1 MPNPSTSEG
10 FEIAEGIERPRK
22 ATGAIVVLA
31 LGGNALTHQG
41 QAGTHDQLA
50 ANAEVMAR
58 SISSLLL
65 AGWEV
70 VLVHGNGPQ
79 VGNLALQ
86 QEEGSDLVP
95 PQPLF
100 SLGAMTQGQ
109 LGSLFA
115 LALRKVLGGR
125 APEIVPLVTHSEVDP
140 ADPAFADPT
149 KPIGPFLTAEE
160 AQAFAAE
167 RGWTVKEDAGRGWRR
182 VVPSPE
188 PIRILEAGA
197 IRTLLAA
204 GAVVIAAGGGGIPV
218 VPTPGGHRGVEAVID
233 KDYAAERV
241 ASSLGA
247 EALVLVTS
255 VEAVLLDYRTPRQ
268 RAILEISVD
277 DAEAHLAEG
286 QFSEGSMGPKV
297 RAGVRFLRHGG
308 DVAVITTPALV
319 YASLEGTVSELEGR
333 ASTRIVRVRPVTD
346 PSGQR
351 AGA

>member
-1 MPNPSTSEG
+1 MG
-10 FEIAEGIERPRK
+10 R
-22 ATGAIVVLA
+22 IVVVA

-41 QAGTHDQLA
+41 QSGTHEELA
-50 ANAEVMAR
+50 ANADAMAR
-58 SISSLLL
+58 SISSLMM

-79 VGNLALQ
+79 VGNLAIQ
-86 QEEGSDLVP
+86 QEEGSDVVP

-109 LGSLFA
+109 LGSLFS
-115 LALRKVLGGR
+115 LALRKVLGVSR

-140 ADPAFADPT
+140 ADPAFGDPT

-167 RGWTVKEDAGRGWRR
+167 RGWVVKEDAGRGWRR

-188 PIRILEAGA
+188 PVRILESGA
-197 IRTLLAA
+197 IRALLDA
-204 GAVVIAAGGGGIPV
+204 GVVVIAAGGGGIPV
-218 VPTPGGHRGVEAVID
+218 VPAGGGHRGVDAVID
-233 KDYAAERV
+233 KDYAAERL
-241 ASSLGA
+241 ATSLSA

-255 VEAVLLDYRTPRQ
+255 VEAVLLDYGTPKQ
-268 RAILEISVD
+268 RAMLEISVD

-286 QFSEGSMGPKV
+286 QFPEGSMGPKV
-297 RAGVRFLRHGG
+297 RAGVRFLRNGG
-308 DVAVITTPALV
+308 DVSVITTPALV

-333 ASTRIVRVRPVTD
+333 PGTRIVRVRSVTD
-346 PSGQR
+346 PSGER
-351 AGA
+351 GPGA